1 MYKITIEGRATK
13 IQFISEDGMT
23 RTYTRYHDSVKSRK
37 TYDEDGNEVNDTART
52 LDHEIWLVDAKI
64 YSGQKY
70 TVMGKFEA
78 GWNREGT
85 ATLTAH

>member
-1 MYKITIEGRATK
+1 
-13 IQFISEDGMT
+13 MT

-37 TYDEDGNEVNDTART
+37 TYDEDGNEVNDLRQEP

-64 YSGQKY
+64 YSGQKHR
-70 TVMGKFEA
+70 VMGKFEA

-85 ATLTAH
+85 ASSPLIDEKI